1 MFFFHESVSLTAH
14 VTFTQA
20 IYRLF
25 RSIWSNKNHFVH
37 LLENFCCYTNE
48 INCKVSEKQLTIN
61 PYRIYVCISLS
72 LGIMEYFSNTWWD
85 IEMKE
90 IRNSGG
96 KVLFINLQKTYKR
109 NWGCLVQS
117 EKKKKG
123 HFSLCFLETFLKYQI
138 KQIPTWV
145 KKYWLPIH
153 NKFIS
158 NRVYFFQCGKM
169 LFFSISL
176 KVHEISKWNKFQII
190 HYKSIANL

>member
-117 EKKKKG
+117 EKKKKKKRVIF
-123 HFSLCFLETFLKYQI
+123 HFVFSKLSWNIKSNKSRPEWKNTDYQFITSL
-138 KQIPTWV
+138 
-145 KKYWLPIH
+145 
-153 NKFIS
+153 
-158 NRVYFFQCGKM
+158 
-169 LFFSISL
+169 
-176 KVHEISKWNKFQII
+176 
-190 HYKSIANL
+190 